1 MPTGSELIENIVT
14 GIPSDKSALSLLACC
29 EMDIFAVSKQTKSII
44 VFLDIIFILFA
55 LVNLIYVV
63 LLTSYRNNTILI
75 LI

>member
-14 GIPSDKSALSLLACC
+14 GIPSDKSALSLLAFC
-29 EMDIFAVSKQTKSII
+29 EMDIFALSKQTKSII

-75 LI
+75 FI